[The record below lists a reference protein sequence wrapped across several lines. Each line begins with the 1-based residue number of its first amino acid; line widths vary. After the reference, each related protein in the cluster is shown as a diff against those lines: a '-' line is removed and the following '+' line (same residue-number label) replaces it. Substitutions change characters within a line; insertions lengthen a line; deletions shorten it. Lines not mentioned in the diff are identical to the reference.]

1 MKHYYTFGD
10 VVRKVL
16 PPVTKQVTLPNTKH
30 FNASHVLVEQF
41 ASGGPVTVLEQ
52 TGSIVYTR
60 KHRTFKKRSNL
71 CAHSRFE
78 RKMLE
83 TGDPPVLYAADLNPA
98 HPGYTWEIYWDYPT
112 SRAAHLVAVD
122 TALTQFG
129 SVGLAKLQAG
139 WQNYAAIGFQA
150 AQPDLNMLSLPN
162 FVIDADQ
169 LGGLLTDVKHVKK
182 AGQIAGAALLGR
194 VATGGVTGV
203 LPSLREAAKFIA
215 GKRLSYKFGWKPTYG
230 DLAGMLAVVTSLQT
244 KLNLFKANIGKECHF
259 TKTVETNNLLK
270 SGTFNYL
277 GDIHQKV
284 NWRGTIAGVVKY
296 HCTYIPQHLAV
307 LNKLDESLKLSF
319 EGFGYKL
326 DPRIIWDA
334 IPFSFIMDWFS
345 NFGDWVHQFRQ
356 DALYLPIELV
366 DSCVTYKEDYSVAS
380 ELIVNPNGYP
390 TDVTGTTKPAGFYT
404 RNRFFHRMPVDPS
417 EALYVQLGWKRPTGS
432 QWTNL
437 VSLATVL
444 GL

>member
-1 MKHYYTFGD
+1 MNNYYTFGD

-16 PPVTKQVTLPNTKH
+16 TPVTKQVTLPDTKH
-30 FNASHVLVEQF
+30 YNASHVLVEQF
-41 ASGGPVTVLEQ
+41 ASGGPLTVLEG

-60 KHRTFKKRSNL
+60 KHRTFKKRSNI

-78 RKMLE
+78 RKMLL
-83 TGDPPVLYAADLNPA
+83 TDVPPALVAADLNPA
-98 HPGYTWEIYWDYPT
+98 HPGYTWEIYWDYPN
-112 SRAAHLVAVD
+112 SRAAHLSAVN

-150 AQPDLNMLSLPN
+150 AQPNLNMLSLPN
-162 FVIDADQ
+162 FVIDAHQ
-169 LGGLLTDVKHVKK
+169 LGDLLNDVKQVKRGGYLVGGALTGRLLTGSVSGLFPD
-182 AGQIAGAALLGR
+182 
-194 VATGGVTGV
+194 
-203 LPSLREAAKFIA
+203 LRQAAKFIA

-230 DLAGMLAVVTSLQT
+230 DLAAMVQVVTTLQT

-259 TKTVETNNLLK
+259 TKVVETNNLLK
-270 SGTFNYL
+270 SGTFNL
-277 GDIHQKV
+277 NGDVHYKV
-284 NWRGTIAGVVKY
+284 DWRGTLAGVVKY
-296 HCTYIPQHLAV
+296 HCTYIPQRLAV
-307 LNKLDESLKLSF
+307 LNKLDESLRLSS

-334 IPFSFIMDWFS
+334 IPFSFVLDWFS
-345 NFGDWVHQFRQ
+345 NFGDWMHQFRQ
-356 DALYLPIELV
+356 DALELPIELV

-380 ELIVNPNGYP
+380 ELTVNPNGYP

-404 RNRFFHRMPVDPS
+404 RNRFFHRLPVDPS
-417 EALYVQLGWKRPTGS
+417 AAQYVQLGWKRPTGS
-432 QWTNL
+432 QWINGI
-437 VSLATVL
+437 SLATVL